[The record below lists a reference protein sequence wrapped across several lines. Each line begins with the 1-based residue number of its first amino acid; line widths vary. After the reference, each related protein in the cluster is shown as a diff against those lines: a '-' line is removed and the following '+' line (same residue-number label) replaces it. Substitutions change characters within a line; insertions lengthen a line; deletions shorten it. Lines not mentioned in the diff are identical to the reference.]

1 MTMNEKNKVYELT
14 KFALDGLTTEEKL
27 DLDWAGLP
35 SPEHA
40 IVVTVADMLNYD
52 ASNDEIEEIVNEL

>member
-14 KFALDGLTTEEKL
+14 KLALDGLTTEEKL
-27 DLDWAGLP
+27 RLDWEGLS